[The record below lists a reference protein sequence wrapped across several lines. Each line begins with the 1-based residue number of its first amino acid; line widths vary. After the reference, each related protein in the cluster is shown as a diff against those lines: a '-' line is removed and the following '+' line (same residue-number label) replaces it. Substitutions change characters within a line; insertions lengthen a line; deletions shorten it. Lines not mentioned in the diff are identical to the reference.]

1 LLTNEVQKKLFP
13 YMIKFF
19 FYKLLQ
25 LDLKS
30 YMMI

>member
-19 FYKLLQ
+19 FFTNY
-25 LDLKS
+25 
-30 YMMI
+30 YNWI